1 MSQVLAARA
10 ALLAVVARYAPV
22 HHQSLRN
29 DAAHALNKAMDDLQA
44 ATIADAKA
52 PVPPPPVSPAG
63 QPGKSL
69 EDHQADLEA
78 QNRRVA
84 REQAAAANKIAD
96 GAHKREQGIHRR
108 QPPAEAPPS
117 TSSPAPTDQ
126 PAASPDKS
134 KDMEADPANT
144 PSESADDLKKA
155 AAAVGINI
163 DVLETSGADPA
174 NSVPVD
180 DGSVSSPTPP
190 RRAP

>member
-52 PVPPPPVSPAG
+52 PVPPPVSPAG

-117 TSSPAPTDQ
+117 TSSPAPMDQ

-134 KDMEADPANT
+134 KEMEADPANT
-144 PSESADDLKKA
+144 PSEAADDLKKA
-155 AAAVGINI
+155 AAAAGINI
-163 DVLETSGADPA
+163 DGADPA